1 MEEFLHPSDDLNEP
15 LPPESQALLDR
26 FKAYAVWHP
35 RLLQV
40 RTQVLDTVWEP
51 ADVVFVVV
59 CGPSGVGKSKLAEVL
74 TNRLNTPKPEL
85 NGQNPR
91 RALLINTRPPD
102 GELFHR
108 TNFYQKGLT
117 LLGKTTLDRHIKVN
131 VATAEHLVEK
141 KRARGKTT
149 TRYPD
154 DPEMR
159 DVYEEELRRLR
170 LRAVLLDEAQHLIT
184 SGDGKQPKDQLNW
197 IKSMATETGVLY
209 VIYNLERSGRL
220 LNNWHYVYSEL
231 VSDVLFQRSRARL
244 YIMHVLIGTYDLLPF
259 CNLDGQMARRGSEFH
274 FARYHMEDENDC
286 QAFRNAF
293 SSLLKQI
300 PLQVDHDTLI
310 QRWWYFF
317 EGSIGCIGI
326 LKQWLV
332 RSLYRAL
339 REESPELTRAHLEQ
353 SVLPDAKWER
363 MRADARSGEAE
374 FQYADGQ
381 NSYLS
386 ELASMPTFTSK
397 QPDPAPP
404 STPPTADQ
412 KTRKPKGHIGEP
424 SPYRDQVG
432 TVQQEGEATHCS
444 FSGPIKLEAARWLES
459 KVQEVQCSTCGSV
472 SKAKLKEQSVVISP
486 HPPRKSR
493 PVRNVT
499 RWMEQ
504 ESDWVLVQ
512 KKE

>member
-85 NGQNPR
+85 NGQNSR

-117 LLGKTTLDRHIKVN
+117 LLGKTTFDRHIKVD

-197 IKSMATETGVLY
+197 
-209 VIYNLERSGRL
+209 
-220 LNNWHYVYSEL
+220 
-231 VSDVLFQRSRARL
+231 
-244 YIMHVLIGTYDLLPF
+244 
-259 CNLDGQMARRGSEFH
+259 
-274 FARYHMEDENDC
+274 
-286 QAFRNAF
+286 
-293 SSLLKQI
+293 
-300 PLQVDHDTLI
+300 
-310 QRWWYFF
+310 
-317 EGSIGCIGI
+317 
-326 LKQWLV
+326 
-332 RSLYRAL
+332 
-339 REESPELTRAHLEQ
+339 
-353 SVLPDAKWER
+353 
-363 MRADARSGEAE
+363 
-374 FQYADGQ
+374 
-381 NSYLS
+381 
-386 ELASMPTFTSK
+386 
-397 QPDPAPP
+397 
-404 STPPTADQ
+404 
-412 KTRKPKGHIGEP
+412 
-424 SPYRDQVG
+424 
-432 TVQQEGEATHCS
+432 
-444 FSGPIKLEAARWLES
+444 
-459 KVQEVQCSTCGSV
+459 
-472 SKAKLKEQSVVISP
+472 
-486 HPPRKSR
+486 
-493 PVRNVT
+493 
-499 RWMEQ
+499 
-504 ESDWVLVQ
+504 VLVQ

>member
-15 LPPESQALLDR
+15 LPPEPQALLDS

-35 RLLQV
+35 RLLQI

-74 TNRLNTPKPEL
+74 TTRLNTPKSAL
-85 NGQNPR
+85 NRQSFR

-108 TNFYQKGLT
+108 TNFYQKGLR
-117 LLGKTTLDRHIKVN
+117 LLGKTTFDRHIKVD

-141 KRARGKTT
+141 KRGRGKTT
-149 TRYPD
+149 AKYPD

-159 DVYEEELRRLR
+159 DVYEEELRRLG
-170 LRAVLLDEAQHLIT
+170 LCAVLLDEAQHLIA
-184 SGDGKQPKDQLNW
+184 SGDNKQPKDQLNW
-197 IKSMATETGVLY
+197 IKSMATETGVL
-209 VIYNLERSGRL
+209 
-220 LNNWHYVYSEL
+220 
-231 VSDVLFQRSRARL
+231 
-244 YIMHVLIGTYDLLPF
+244 HVLIGTYDLLPF

-300 PLQVDHDTLI
+300 PLQVDHDALI

-332 RSLYRAL
+332 RALYRAL
-339 REESPELTRAHLEQ
+339 REESPELTRTHLEK
-353 SVLPDAKWER
+353 SILPDAKWER

-386 ELASMPTFTSK
+386 DLASMPTFVPK
-397 QPDPAPP
+397 QLNPVSPSP
-404 STPPTADQ
+404 STPSPQDGTADQ
-412 KTRKPKGHIGEP
+412 KTRKPKGRVGEP
-424 SPYRDQVG
+424 SPRRDQVG
-432 TVQQEGEATHCS
+432 TGQPEAEVAHCS
-444 FSGPIKLEAARWLES
+444 FSGQIELEAVRWLES
-459 KVQEVQCSTCGSV
+459 TVQEVQCPTCGSV
-472 SKAKLKEQSVVISP
+472 SKAKLKEQSVVIAQ
-486 HPPRKSR
+486 HPPRKLR

-504 ESDWVLVQ
+504 GIEWVLVQ